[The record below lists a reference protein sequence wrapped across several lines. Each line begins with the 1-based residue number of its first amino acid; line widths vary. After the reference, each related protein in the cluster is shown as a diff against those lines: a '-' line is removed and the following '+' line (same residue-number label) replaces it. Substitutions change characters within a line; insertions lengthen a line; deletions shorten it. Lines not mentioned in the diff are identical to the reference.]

1 LKLSIWEINDM
12 KSQFIGTWKLVSAEA
27 RLADGTVIY
36 PYGRSPLGRLS
47 YDGVG
52 TMSAQLNHGERPAFA
67 VADKARGTP
76 QEVQAAI
83 ETYESYY
90 GTYEVDEVGQVV
102 VHHVTGSLLPNWT
115 GSDQVR
121 FYQFEGDRLMLSTA
135 EIPYGGTE
143 LIGVLVWERLPS

>member
-1 LKLSIWEINDM
+1 MDDM
-12 KSQFIGTWKLVSAEA
+12 KTQFIGTWKLLSAEA

-36 PYGRSPLGRLS
+36 PFGRCPLGRLS
-47 YDGVG
+47 YDAAGH
-52 TMSAQLNHGERPAFA
+52 MSAQLNHAERPLFA
-67 VADKARGTP
+67 IADKAKGTP

-90 GTYEVDEVGQVV
+90 GTYTVDEAGQVV

-121 FYQFEGDRLMLSTA
+121 FYQFEGDRLTLSTA
-135 EIPYGGTE
+135 EIPYGGTQ
-143 LIGVLVWERLPS
+143 LVGVLVWERLSP